1 MGVGRTNAGGA
12 GLRVATGTFTPA
24 SSNLTTVDISG
35 IGFTPKYMYV
45 YKTSTSWTSLKT
57 QIKRIGAIIDDSV
70 ITSQSRKTNDNKLFS
85 TDIVWH
91 ESGGSTTDETIA
103 SGATITASNG
113 TATITLSTVGT
124 SSVQGYFYG
133 GMYYWVA
140 IG

>member
-12 GLRVATGTFTPA
+12 GLSVATGTVTPS
-24 SSNLTTVDISG
+24 SSNITTITISG
-35 IGFTPKYMYV
+35 IGFTPKYMYL
-45 YKTSTSWTSLKT
+45 YKTNTSWTSLKT

-113 TATITLSTVGT
+113 TATITLSTVGDT
-124 SSVQGYFYG
+124 QTQGYFYG
-133 GMYYWVA
+133 GTYYWVA